1 MSNELRNF
9 LALSYDEL
17 EQLNLKAKEQRQ
29 KRVAVHK
36 IQEERIKYLTDEK
49 RIKAVTVLFSDLEG
63 RLHMLDYD
71 KKFLVK
77 SWDNLTFDGS
87 SIRGFTAQ
95 RESDLRL
102 AMDWASFYWAPAD
115 VFGSGKVLVFGEV
128 IDKDGSPYSA
138 DIRGRLKG
146 FAGEMY
152 KNEEYTLNA
161 ANEIEGF
168 LFQGS
173 DAERRYNE
181 TGKFEYVNT
190 GGYYHSLPGDPLRTF
205 IDTTAEVQ
213 RAMGFQNEKDHPEV
227 APSQFEINYGYGEVV
242 QAADQIQLY
251 KLICR
256 QVATRMGLTACF
268 LPKPVVG
275 VNGNGMHTNVSISK
289 GGKNIYWDPKG
300 EEKLSKFGWAF
311 VDRILTHGN
320 DICLLLNA
328 SVNAYRRLDPH
339 FEAPNQLKASPVD
352 RGSMIR
358 IPIGNERSMRV
369 EVRSVAPD
377 ANPYL
382 VMYSIFRTGIE
393 GETAKIKNLRQAER
407 YLPDNVYLA
416 LDNFRKADWTTKL
429 LGEDVKARYGA
440 LKQAAADRCAR
451 HSARLS
457 KCRKCSTTTRSTI
470 NSCGICFRQIPQG
483 SGEWGGSPVTK
494 STRFSLVHSSHS
506 RRRAHALN
514 RSGRL
519 RHSWPLLRPM
529 PRRFLPYWLRP
540 SMLLRCAQRCNRR
553 TSPSPQQRA
562 RSTAASSHRAFRSW
576 SWRRSAFGS
585 HGPYPG

>member
-1 MSNELRNF
+1 MSTELRNF
-9 LALSYDEL
+9 LSLSYDEL

-29 KRVAVHK
+29 NRVASHK
-36 IQEERIKYLTDEK
+36 IQEDRIKYLTDEK

-71 KKFLVK
+71 KKFLIK

-102 AMDWASFYWAPAD
+102 AMDWSAFYWGPAD
-115 VFGSGKVLVFGEV
+115 YFGAGKVMVFGEV
-128 IDKDGSPYSA
+128 IDKDGTPYNA
-138 DIRGRLKG
+138 DIRGALKG
-146 FAGEMY
+146 FAEQLHKKEG
-152 KNEEYTLNA
+152 YTLNA

-168 LFQGS
+168 LFKGP
-173 DAERRYNE
+173 DAERHYHE
-181 TGKFEYVNT
+181 TQKFEYVNT
-190 GGYYHSLPGDPLRTF
+190 GGYYHSLPGDLLRGF

-242 QAADQIQLY
+242 AAADQIQLY

-256 QVATRMGLTACF
+256 QVATHMGLTASF

-275 VNGNGMHTNVSISK
+275 VNGSGMHTNVSVSK
-289 GGKNIYWDPKG
+289 NGKNLFWDPKG
-300 EEKLSKFGWAF
+300 EEMLSKLGWSF
-311 VDRILTHGN
+311 VDKILTHGN

-382 VMYSIFRTGIE
+382 VMYSIFKSGLE
-393 GETAKIKNLRQAER
+393 GSTSTIKNLRQAQR
-407 YLPDNVYLA
+407 YLPDNIYTA
-416 LDNFRKADWTTKL
+416 IENFEKSDWSTKL
-429 LGEDVKARYGA
+429 LGADVKARYA
-440 LKQAAADRCAR
+440 DLKRASADRC
-451 HSARLS
+451 
-457 KCRKCSTTTRSTI
+457 
-470 NSCGICFRQIPQG
+470 P
-483 SGEWGGSPVTK
+483 
-494 STRFSLVHSSHS
+494 
-506 RRRAHALN
+506 RALGTFVKAPEVQYHHEVYN
-514 RSGRL
+514 Q
-519 RHSWPLLRPM
+519 
-529 PRRFLPYWLRP
+529 FLWNL
-540 SMLLRCAQRCNRR
+540 
-553 TSPSPQQRA
+553 
-562 RSTAASSHRAFRSW
+562 F
-576 SWRRSAFGS
+576 
-585 HGPYPG
+585 